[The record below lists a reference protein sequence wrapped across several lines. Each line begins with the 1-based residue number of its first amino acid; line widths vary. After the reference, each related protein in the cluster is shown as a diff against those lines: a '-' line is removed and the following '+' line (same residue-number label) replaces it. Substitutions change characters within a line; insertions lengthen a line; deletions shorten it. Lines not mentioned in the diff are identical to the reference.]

1 MSQRER
7 MTFSWTPSRPCTG
20 FHFETITREAPGRRH
35 YVYSVTVTDANG
47 DEMHPVNNGWNISQA
62 LSTYFMYSS
71 VSTRGNGAVWL
82 CEDYLSEV
90 RLDVVR
96 WSAEAS
102 LGNIVGAAFAPYNP
116 DAVTRLWS
124 TFQASGEYS
133 K

>member
-7 MTFSWTPSRPCTG
+7 VTFAWTPSRPCTG

-35 YVYSVTVTDANG
+35 FVYSVTVTDANG
-47 DEMHPVNNGWNISQA
+47 DEMHPVNKGWNISQA
-62 LSTYFMYSS
+62 LSTYFVYSS
-71 VSTRGNGAVWL
+71 VNTPGHGAVWL
-82 CEDYLSEV
+82 CEEYLSGV

-102 LGNIVGAAFAPYNP
+102 LGNIVGAAFAPYDP
-116 DAVTRLWS
+116 DATTRLWS